1 MVVVDDCLP
10 AGGGTKEAVAQ
21 ADEKEH
27 QVEVEEARGL
37 QMMRMMPA
45 GGGTKEADAQ
55 ADEKGHQVEV
65 EEARGLQ
72 MMRMMIQVFKLGPW

>member
-1 MVVVDDCLP
+1 MVVVDDCL
-10 AGGGTKEAVAQ
+10 
-21 ADEKEH
+21 
-27 QVEVEEARGL
+27 
-37 QMMRMMPA
+37 PA